1 MIQIALVGE
10 TPEVVEEG
18 LRHKVPDKLYI
29 LHTKNESLYKF
40 QNQAKILKRKI
51 VSEYQIP
58 TELVMVEAYGVE
70 DVIKKIL
77 KIIAKERKQSKSLER
92 SDFAINI
99 TGGTKAMVAAAST
112 ASYIAGCRLYYV
124 LLPEEARGGDLVREL
139 PVPSI
144 PRNDSR
150 GNTTKTTSI
159 VLQFIGKLGK
169 TNSSLL
175 LHKLQDSRKITKL
188 TPQKLSYHL
197 QKLEANNLI
206 TITRGWVHGTDRRTG
221 QPRINRT
228 LTTIELT
235 VLGKK
240 YAEFPDLVGN
250 IV

>member
-18 LRHKVPDKLYI
+18 VRKNVPEKLFI
-29 LHTKNESLYKF
+29 LHTKNETHYKF
-40 QNQAKILKRKI
+40 QNEAKKLGRKI
-51 VSEYQIP
+51 ASEYQIP
-58 TELVMVEAYGVE
+58 TVLVLVGAYDTD
-70 DVIKKIL
+70 DVINKIL
-77 KIIAKERKQSKSLER
+77 IIIAKERKQSRSLER

-112 ASYIAGCRLYYV
+112 ASYIAGSRLYYV
-124 LLPEEARGGDLVREL
+124 LNPEQARGTDIVLEL

-144 PRNDSR
+144 PRNDNR

-169 TNSSLL
+169 TNNSILL
-175 LHKLQDSRKITKL
+175 QKLRDSRKITKL
-188 TPQKLSYHL
+188 TPQKLQYHL

-206 TITRGWVHGTDRRTG
+206 TITRGWVRGINRDTG
-221 QPRINRT
+221 QPRINRK

-235 VLGKK
+235 ITGEY

-250 IV
+250 IQ

>member
-10 TPEVVEEG
+10 TPQVVEEG
-18 LRHKVPDKLYI
+18 IRKNVPEKLFI
-29 LHTKNESLYKF
+29 LHTKNESRYKF
-40 QNQAKILKRKI
+40 QDVAKRLKRKI

-58 TELVMVEAYGVE
+58 TELVMVGAYDTE

-77 KIIAKERKQSKSLER
+77 NIIANERKRSKSLER

-112 ASYIAGCRLYYV
+112 ASYIAGSRLYYV
-124 LLPEEARGGDLVREL
+124 LLPEEARGKDLVKEL

-250 IV
+250 MA

>member
-10 TPEVVEEG
+10 TPQVVEEG
-18 LRHKVPDKLYI
+18 IRKNVPEKLFI
-29 LHTKNESLYKF
+29 LHTKNESRYKF
-40 QNQAKILKRKI
+40 QDVAKRLKRKI

-58 TELVMVEAYGVE
+58 TELVMVGAYDTD

-112 ASYIAGCRLYYV
+112 ASYIAGSRLYYV
-124 LLPEEARGGDLVREL
+124 LNPEQARGTDMVLEL

-197 QKLEANNLI
+197 QKLEAYNLI
-206 TITRGWVHGTDRRTG
+206 TITRGWVHGIDRRTG

-250 IV
+250 MA

>member
-10 TPEVVEEG
+10 TPQVVEEG
-18 LRHKVPDKLYI
+18 IRKNVPEKLFI
-29 LHTKNESLYKF
+29 LHTKNESRYKF
-40 QNQAKILKRKI
+40 QDVAKRLKRKI

-58 TELVMVEAYGVE
+58 TELVMVGAYGTE

-77 KIIAKERKQSKSLER
+77 NIIANERKRSKSLER

-112 ASYIAGCRLYYV
+112 ASYIAGSRLYYV
-124 LLPEEARGGDLVREL
+124 LNPEQARGTDMVLEL

-169 TNSSLL
+169 TNNSLL
-175 LHKLQDSRKITKL
+175 LHKLQDSRKVTKL
-188 TPQKLSYHL
+188 TPQKLYYHL

-206 TITRGWVHGTDRRTG
+206 TITRGWVYGTNPGTG
-221 QPRINRT
+221 QPRINMTR
-228 LTTIELT
+228 TTIELT
-235 VLGKK
+235 VQGEY

>member
-18 LRHKVPDKLYI
+18 LRHDVPEKLYI
-29 LHTKNESLYKF
+29 LHTKNESRYKF
-40 QNQAKILKRKI
+40 QDKAKNLKRKI
-51 VSEYQIP
+51 RSNYDIP
-58 TELVMVEAYGVE
+58 TELVMVGAYDTN
-70 DVIKKIL
+70 DVISKIL
-77 KIIAKERKQSKSLER
+77 KIIAKERKQSRSLER

-112 ASYIAGCRLYYV
+112 ASYIAGSRLYYV
-124 LLPEEARGGDLVREL
+124 LNPEQARGTDIVLEL

-144 PRNDSR
+144 PRNDNR

-169 TNSSLL
+169 TNNSILL
-175 LHKLQDSRKITKL
+175 QKLRDSGKITKL
-188 TPQKLSYHL
+188 TPQKLQYHL

-206 TITRGWVHGTDRRTG
+206 TITRGWVRGINRDTG
-221 QPRINRT
+221 QPRINRK

-235 VLGKK
+235 ITGEY

-250 IV
+250 IQ

>member
-1 MIQIALVGE
+1 MLVGE
-10 TPEVVEEG
+10 TSIVVEEG
-18 LRHKVPDKLYI
+18 IKKNMPEKLFI
-29 LHTKNESLYKF
+29 LHTKNESNFKFEDKAKELKEKIELEYK
-40 QNQAKILKRKI
+40 
-51 VSEYQIP
+51 IP
-58 TELVMVEAYGVE
+58 TKL
-70 DVIKKIL
+70 KKVGSVDMDDIISTIL
-77 KIIAKERKQSKSLER
+77 GIIVKEKKESKKSLQR

-112 ASYIAGCRLYYV
+112 AAYLAGSRLYYV
-124 LLPEEARGGDLVREL
+124 LLPEEARGKDLVKEL

-159 VLQFIGKLGK
+159 VLQFIGKLGT
-169 TNSSLL
+169 TNNSLL
-175 LHKLQDSRKITKL
+175 LHKLQDSRKVTKL
-188 TPQKLSYHL
+188 TPQKLYYHL
-197 QKLEANNLI
+197 QKLETNKLI
-206 TITRGWVHGTDRRTG
+206 TIERGWVHGTNPRTG

-235 VLGKK
+235 VQGEY

>member
-10 TPEVVEEG
+10 TPQVVEEG
-18 LRHKVPDKLYI
+18 IRKNVPEKLFI
-29 LHTKNESLYKF
+29 LHTKNESRYKF
-40 QNQAKILKRKI
+40 QDVAKRLKRKI

-99 TGGTKAMVAAAST
+99 TGGTKAMVAEAST
-112 ASYIAGCRLYYV
+112 ASYMAGSRLYYV
-124 LLPEEARGGDLVREL
+124 LNPEQARGTDMVLEL

-169 TNSSLL
+169 TNNSLL
-175 LHKLQDSRKITKL
+175 LHKLQDSRKVTKL

-197 QKLEANNLI
+197 QKLEANKLI
-206 TITRGWVHGTDRRTG
+206 TITRGWVHGIDRRTG

>member
-1 MIQIALVGE
+1 MVG
-10 TPEVVEEG
+10 
-18 LRHKVPDKLYI
+18 
-29 LHTKNESLYKF
+29 
-40 QNQAKILKRKI
+40 
-51 VSEYQIP
+51 
-58 TELVMVEAYGVE
+58 AYDTE

-99 TGGTKAMVAAAST
+99 TGGAKAMVAAAAT
-112 ASYIAGCRLYYV
+112 ASYIAGSRLYYV
-124 LLPEEARGGDLVREL
+124 LLPEEARGKDLVKEL

-169 TNSSLL
+169 TNNSLL

-197 QKLEANNLI
+197 QKLEANKLI
-206 TITRGWVHGTDRRTG
+206 TIERGWVHGTNPRTG

-235 VLGKK
+235 VQGEY
-240 YAEFPDLVGN
+240 YADFPDLVGD